1 METENI
7 FLDYEKGIFLVNGE
21 KAKIPVRIILK
32 TGDGRD
38 KAKLMNYE
46 NLTPQNL
53 EPIAEVIVD
62 MCGLISLENCPVQ
75 MSENNSARGK
85 HQ

>member
-7 FLDYEKGIFLVNGE
+7 FLNYEKGIFLVNGE

-53 EPIAEVIVD
+53 ESIAEVIID
-62 MCGLISLENCPVQ
+62 ICDLISLENCPVQ

>member
-1 METENI
+1 MEAENV

-53 EPIAEVIVD
+53 ESIAEVIID
-62 MCGLISLENCPVQ
+62 ICGLISLKSYWN
-75 MSENNSARGK
+75 RR
-85 HQ
+85 

>member
-21 KAKIPVRIILK
+21 KTKNPVRIVLK

-53 EPIAEVIVD
+53 ESIAEVTID
-62 MCGLISLENCPVQ
+62 ICGLTFLKNCPAQ
-75 MSENNSARGK
+75 MSENNSARDK

>member
-21 KAKIPVRIILK
+21 KTKIPVRIILK

-53 EPIAEVIVD
+53 ESIAEVIID
-62 MCGLISLENCPVQ
+62 ICGLISLKNCPVQ
-75 MSENNSARGK
+75 MSENNSARDK